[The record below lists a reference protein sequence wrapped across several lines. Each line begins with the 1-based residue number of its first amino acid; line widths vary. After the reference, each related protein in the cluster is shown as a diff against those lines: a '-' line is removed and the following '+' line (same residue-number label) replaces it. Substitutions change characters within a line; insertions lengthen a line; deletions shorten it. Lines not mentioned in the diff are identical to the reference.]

1 MDYNKYVSSSIKRM
15 KKRLKQTDS
24 KDDQRMSDVQ
34 DILDIGIQ
42 QFGDL
47 IRRGK
52 VKMDAATFE
61 KFVKMQMLMMDRPT
75 EIVETRSDV
84 DEIEEVQMKEIE
96 SSPEF
101 EALKEQIAAMMNAQ
115 NEEDKRK

>member
-1 MDYNKYVSSSIKRM
+1 VDYNKYVSTSIKRM
-15 KKRLKQTDS
+15 RKRLKQTDD
-24 KDDQRMSDVQ
+24 KDEQRMSQVQ

-47 IRRGK
+47 IKRGK

-75 EIVETRSDV
+75 EIVENRSDV
-84 DEIEEVQMKEIE
+84 DEIQETQMREIE

-101 EALKEQIAAMMNAQ
+101 ESLKEQIASMMNAH